1 MNKIEIT
8 PHTNLLDMLD
18 AYPELEDKFIEL
30 APLFI
35 KLKNPALRK
44 TVAKVTNLKQAS
56 TIANVPL
63 TDLINGLRKKAGM
76 NEIKVKEE
84 NTKMTKPNWV
94 TENKIKIS
102 YDATM
107 DIQSGKHPA
116 NKVSTEI
123 MTLGENES
131 YVLTTPFIPSP
142 LIKIIEEKGFETF
155 SDQESANLFHT
166 YIRINSSI

>member
-1 MNKIEIT
+1 MNKPEIT
-8 PHTNLLDMLD
+8 PHTNLNELLD

-44 TVAKVTNLKQAS
+44 TIAKVTNLKQAS

-63 TDLINGLRKKAGM
+63 ADLINGLRKQAGM
-76 NEIKVKEE
+76 NEIKVNKE
-84 NTKMTKPNWV
+84 NSNMPKPNWV
-94 TENKIKIS
+94 TENKIKIN

-116 NKVSTEI
+116 DKVSREI
-123 MTLGENES
+123 MTLAENES
-131 YVLTTPFIPSP
+131 YVLTTPFVPAP
-142 LIKIIEEKGFETF
+142 LINIIEEKGFETF

-166 YIRINSSI
+166 YIRKK

>member
-8 PHTNLLDMLD
+8 PHTNIDDLLD

-84 NTKMTKPNWV
+84 NTKMTKPNW
-94 TENKIKIS
+94 
-102 YDATM
+102 
-107 DIQSGKHPA
+107 
-116 NKVSTEI
+116 
-123 MTLGENES
+123 
-131 YVLTTPFIPSP
+131 
-142 LIKIIEEKGFETF
+142 
-155 SDQESANLFHT
+155 
-166 YIRINSSI
+166 